1 MADYKQTS
9 LWKTAFG
16 DNPDGFSSQRAELV
30 GAYDKFRDRVALLLV
45 QIQKELPDLT
55 LHDITHVDALWR
67 VASEIAG
74 PDFSLNPTE
83 ALVLGG
89 AFLLHDAAHCRAAY
103 PGGLAQIRNTVEWRD
118 AAAQRDLDPDQLEER
133 TADFQWVLFDTLRVL
148 HPRQARNLPFA
159 LWNDGSGNDLRLFPH
174 DELREAYG
182 HVIGEIAE
190 SHWFNPHE
198 LEAFAKRPVTA
209 PVCLAPANWTVNLL
223 KVAVLLRVA
232 DAAHIDAK
240 RAPRMLL
247 AINRPKG
254 ISQDHWRFQARLHQ
268 PSCDVNRGE
277 LLFTGSPFP
286 STEQG
291 AWWLAYDAAS
301 LADKELSA
309 ADHLLRDHNQPR
321 LAAREVAGIRSTE
334 SFARHVPTEG
344 WYPVDAS
351 LRVSDIQS
359 VVKRFGGANLYG
371 DEPHLAL
378 RELLQNARDAVIASR
393 SLGALEEKEGS
404 ITVHLE
410 ERNGED
416 WLHVTDTGIGMSR
429 YVLVHV
435 LLDFGRSLWKDA
447 ALRREWPGLAA
458 TGFEAVGRFGI
469 GFFSVFMLGKHVKVT
484 TCRQTASKNE
494 GDTQWVLEFAQGVD
508 SRPSLREPLPEE
520 ALKRHGTCVS
530 VRLLDKEK
538 LFRVRKTSLDIF
550 SGLSSTKEAPLTL
563 AQVVGALAP
572 ALEVDVFTQE
582 LNETKSRTVAAGDW
596 REMEPLS
603 LLNRISPGKVA
614 LYSGWFSNDLDI
626 ATSNL
631 SPMISVHGEM
641 QGRCAI
647 VEYSD
652 SLFGLQA
659 GIVTVGG
666 LHGGTIAGIAGIMAG
681 KQADLLNRSV
691 AIPIVEQDA
700 LCTWSEN
707 QAKLLRAAK
716 QLTWKKSARLL
727 ALGAASDELLVIA
740 HGAEDWTANR
750 LTNELKGL
758 DEIWLLEDREY
769 QYQSDCDEVIQS
781 EFERDLDLDPRV
793 FVIKSGVSSNEFIHS
808 TQWPSPLLIDRLT
821 QPSAVFEKIVNTVW
835 PDGDLTKAEAQV
847 IGHVSGVPIRRDVE
861 IICKTKRPTDKPDD
875 SLNPGSN

>member
-1 MADYKQTS
+1 MSSKIYKQTT
-9 LWKTAFG
+9 LWQAAFSHQS
-16 DNPDGFSSQRAELV
+16 DGLDPQREKLSR
-30 GAYDKFRDRVALLLV
+30 AYEDFRERVALLLT
-45 QIQKELPDLT
+45 QIQRELPALT

-74 PDFSLNPTE
+74 PGFPLNPAE

-89 AFLLHDAAHCRAAY
+89 ALLLHDAAHCRAAF
-103 PGGLAQIRNTVEWRD
+103 PGGVAELRQTVEWRD
-118 AAAQRDLDPDQLEER
+118 AAAQRELSVDQLIEGTSE
-133 TADFQWVLFDTLRVL
+133 FQAVLFDTLRVL
-148 HPRQARNLPFA
+148 HPKQARKLPFA
-159 LWNDGSGNDLRLFPH
+159 KWSDGAGSLLHLFPH

-182 HVIGEIAE
+182 HIIGEIAE
-190 SHWFNPHE
+190 SHWYNPHE
-198 LEAFAKRPVTA
+198 LETFAVKTVTA
-209 PVCLAPANWTVNLL
+209 PVCLAPASWTVNPL
-223 KVAVLLRVA
+223 KIAILLRVA

-240 RAPRMLL
+240 RAPRLLL
-247 AINRPKG
+247 AMNRPSG
-254 ISQDHWRFQARLHQ
+254 ISQEHWRFQARLHQ
-268 PSCDVNRGE
+268 PHCDTARAE
-277 LLFTGSPFP
+277 LIFSGSSFP
-286 STEQG
+286 ATEQA
-291 AWWLAYDAAS
+291 AWWLAFDAAC

-321 LAAREVAGIRSTE
+321 LAAREVAGIRSPE
-334 SFARHVPTEG
+334 SFARNVPTEG
-344 WYPVDAS
+344 WHPVDAS
-351 LRVSDIQS
+351 LRISDIQS
-359 VVKRFGGANLYG
+359 VVERFGGAKLYG

-378 RELLQNARDAVIASR
+378 RELLQNARDAVMASR
-393 SLGALEEKEGS
+393 ALGALGETEGS

-435 LLDFGRSLWKDA
+435 LLDFGRSLWKDT

-458 TGFEAVGRFGI
+458 TGFDPVGRFGI
-469 GFFSVFMLGKHVKVT
+469 GFFSVFMLGTHVKVT
-484 TCRQTASKNE
+484 THRQTGSTEDRN
-494 GDTQWVLEFAQGVD
+494 TQWVLEFVQGID
-508 SRPSLREPLPEE
+508 SRPSLREPLPSE
-520 ALKRHGTCVS
+520 ALKRHGTCIS
-530 VRLLDKEK
+530 VRLLDKAK

-550 SGLSSTKEAPLTL
+550 NGLSSTKEAPLTL
-563 AQVVGALAP
+563 MQVVGALAP

-582 LNETKSRTVAAGDW
+582 ANDKKVKAVATGDW

-603 LLNRISPGKVA
+603 LIDRISPGRVA
-614 LYSGWFSNDLDI
+614 LYPQWLSNDLSV
-626 ATSNL
+626 ASSNL
-631 SPMISVHGEM
+631 SPMIGMKGEV

-647 VEYSD
+647 VEHSD

-666 LHGGTIAGIAGIMAG
+666 LYGGTIHGLAGIIVG

-700 LCTWSEN
+700 LSAWADK
-707 QAKLLRAAK
+707 QANLLRAAK
-716 QLTWKKSARLL
+716 QLTWKRSARLL
-727 ALGAASDELLVIA
+727 ALGAASDELLVIT
-740 HGAEDWTANR
+740 HGTEDWTANR
-750 LTNELKGL
+750 LAYELKNL

-769 QYQSDCDEVIQS
+769 QYQSDLDEVIQS

-808 TQWPSPLLIDRLT
+808 THWPSSLFTNRLT
-821 QPSAVFEKIVNTVW
+821 QPSAVFEEITNGVW

-861 IICKTKRPTDKPDD
+861 IIYRNKRVSEAD
-875 SLNPGSN
+875 